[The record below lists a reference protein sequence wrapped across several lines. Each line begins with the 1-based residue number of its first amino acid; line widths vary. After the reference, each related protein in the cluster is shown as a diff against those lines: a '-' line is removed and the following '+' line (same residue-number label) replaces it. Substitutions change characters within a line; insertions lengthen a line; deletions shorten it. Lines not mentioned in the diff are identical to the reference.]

1 MWDFLKKIYHQDNS
15 ARRFQLELELSE
27 YCQGNLSIQDY
38 YSGFLN
44 LWAEYKELVYASVP
58 PEGLPILQQVHEVS
72 QRDQFLMKLRR
83 EYEPIRVNLMSRIP
97 SPSLETCFAELFR
110 EEQRCV
116 TQSVLENKNH
126 QRANPMEIAYATQA
140 KVRDMSKVQCYS
152 CKEYGHIANYCKKNF
167 CNYCKKSGHLIAECR
182 RRPQNRTSQ
191 ALHVSHSSSTPGFD
205 SGSISSSGMTNITP
219 EVVQQLIYSALSTLG
234 ISAIAGSQSW
244 PLFQMDVKNAFL
256 HGDLQEEVYMRL
268 PPGVQS
274 DSQNHVCR
282 LRRSLYG
289 LKQAPRA
296 WFQKFSNFLRTLDF
310 KQSYNDPSMFL
321 HHSAADITILLVYVD
336 DIIITGTDPGGIKE
350 LQASLHSSFHMKD
363 LGILTY
369 FLGLEV
375 HHSDRGIFVNQHKY
389 THDLIAL
396 AGLENSTPVDT
407 PLEVN
412 VKYSQT
418 DGDLLPDPTIYRRL
432 VGSLIYLTITRPDI
446 SYAVNLMSQFMRQP
460 RHLHLAAVKRII
472 RYLIG
477 TPSRGIFYK
486 AHSSLILQAYSDA
499 DWAGCPDTRRST
511 TGWCMYLGDA
521 LISWKCQKQRKLSK
535 SSIESEYR
543 AMSSA
548 CSEIVWL
555 RRLLSELGS
564 RYSNQ
569 GFDKDTTSVLS
580 WQIDAS

>member
-1 MWDFLKKIYHQDNS
+1 MAALSVTNVPKSYSQAKNYEHWRDAMNE
-15 ARRFQLELELSE
+15 EL
-27 YCQGNLSIQDY
+27 D
-38 YSGFLN
+38 
-44 LWAEYKELVYASVP
+44 ALV
-58 PEGLPILQQVHEVS
+58 
-72 QRDQFLMKLRR
+72 
-83 EYEPIRVNLMSRIP
+83 
-97 SPSLETCFAELFR
+97 
-110 EEQRCV
+110 
-116 TQSVLENKNH
+116 KNH
-126 QRANPMEIAYATQA
+126 TWDVVPCPKGCKPIGCQWVYSIKQKSDGSLDRYKARLVALGNWQEFGINYHETFAPVA
-140 KVRDMSKVQCYS
+140 KMTTVR
-152 CKEYGHIANYCKKNF
+152 
-167 CNYCKKSGHLIAECR
+167 
-182 RRPQNRTSQ
+182 
-191 ALHVSHSSSTPGFD
+191 
-205 SGSISSSGMTNITP
+205 
-219 EVVQQLIYSALSTLG
+219 TLL
-234 ISAIAGSQSW
+234 AIAGSQSW

-555 RRLLSELGS
+555 RRLLSELGFPRADPTPLYADNMS
-564 RYSNQ
+564 AIRITVNP
-569 GFDKDTTSVLS
+569 VLHERTKH
-580 WQIDAS
+580 IEVDCHYIRDAYVDNIITVPYVSTEFQAADILTKALTKIRHQFLVGKLMLLDSPASI